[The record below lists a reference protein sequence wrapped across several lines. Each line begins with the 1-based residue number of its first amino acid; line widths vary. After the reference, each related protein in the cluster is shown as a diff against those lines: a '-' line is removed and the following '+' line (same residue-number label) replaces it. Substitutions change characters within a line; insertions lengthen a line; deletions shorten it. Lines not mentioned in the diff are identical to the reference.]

1 MGKFVVVLF
10 CFLLG
15 IQHITEADDSSLV
28 SEATDRDRLW
38 EAWKYWHEKTYST
51 LDEETARRNIWEKNM
66 DAIFAHNAA
75 GKSYTL
81 AMNKYGDQ
89 IQLHGYTNVVRN
101 GETWEREEMNRAR
114 HPVAMGACGG
124 TTPPSSLDWRKKG
137 VSSGVREEGQT
148 GKVIP
153 FVLTEALECYHI
165 IKTGQMVQLSVQ
177 EAMDC
182 CGDSTLASGF
192 DCIIHRT
199 KGLCSAG
206 DYPSQPAGNCNAA
219 FCQAAANCRDT
230 GHVIK
235 NNETDLM
242 CAVAM
247 TPTVAGIDA
256 SQPSMAFYH
265 SGIYHDPHCSTSDL
279 NHALLV
285 VGYGSSGGIDYWIC
299 QNSWGTDRGLAGYIL
314 IERGKNTCGI
324 ASEAFYPV

>member
-15 IQHITEADDSSLV
+15 IQYIAKADDGFIV
-28 SEATDRDRLW
+28 SEVTDRDRLW
-38 EAWKYWHEKTYST
+38 EAWKYWHGKTYST
-51 LDEETARRNIWEKNM
+51 QDEETTRRTIWEKNM

-75 GKSYTL
+75 GNSYTL

-89 IQLHGYTNVVRN
+89 VQLPSNTNIIAN
-101 GETWEREEMNRAR
+101 EEYLDRKR
-114 HPVAMGACGG
+114 HPVAMGTCGG
-124 TTPPSSLDWRKKG
+124 TTPLSSLDWRTKG
-137 VSSGVREEGQT
+137 VSTGVREEGQS

-153 FVLTEALECYHI
+153 YVLTEALECYHV
-165 IKTGQMVQLSVQ
+165 IKTGQSVQLSVQ

-182 CGDSTLASGF
+182 CSDSTLASGF

-199 KGLCSAG
+199 KGLCSAA
-206 DYPSQPAGNCNAA
+206 DYPRQPPGNCNAF
-219 FCQAAANCRDT
+219 FCHAAATCKAT

-247 TPTVAGIDA
+247 TPTVVGIDA
-256 SQPSMAFYH
+256 SQTSMAFYH
-265 SGIYHDPHCSTSDL
+265 SGIYYDSHCSTSDL

-285 VGYGSSGGIDYWIC
+285 VGYGSSGGVDYWIC
-299 QNSWGTDRGLAGYIL
+299 QNTWGTDWGLAGYIL
-314 IERGKNTCGI
+314 IERGKNMCGI
-324 ASEAFYPV
+324 ASQAFYPI